1 LPSWLNYLARP
12 LEFKFQICAIAFWSA
27 PALWSFS
34 QAKRR
39 SKAPEGRRTPK
50 RCRDFLHPRLTREF
64 MKRLL
69 FIFLLALSTTHAQ
82 TVDYTKQIVPLWESY
97 CIDCHSAD
105 DPDGEFVLD
114 TFAALMKGGKEG
126 TAITAGKGSESMLV
140 KFLEGRSGRGG
151 KNEFMPPGKREK
163 LKPEEIALIKA
174 WIDAGAKGPVIAESK
189 PMPKEVI
196 TPKIVPTVP
205 PKRSIQA
212 VAFSPKVQFIAA
224 GRYGEVELLNPVT
237 RAVIRKLTGIKGKA
251 NAVAFSPEG
260 DTVYAAGGEAGIVG
274 IVQSWKTSDGTPL
287 RSFTGHTDAVYA
299 LAVSPDGKLIATGA
313 YDQKIRLWDTATG
326 KEVALL
332 KGHNGAVNGLSFR
345 PDGKVLASAS
355 ADRTVKLWS
364 IPTGLRLET
373 LSQPTKEQTSV
384 VFSADGKQLFAAG
397 GDNRIRLWNISA
409 DAKEGTNKIVT
420 SRFAHEGGILR
431 LALSM
436 DGRLLA
442 STSTDKSL
450 KLWSAADLIEKLP
463 LEKQPD
469 WSSALAF
476 TDKAQLVAGRID
488 GSVSVYESTT
498 GKTVM
503 APSPVKPAAAKK
515 AIAKAAMT
523 AKPTITT
530 ITPRGLHSGMEQQ
543 LIITGKE
550 LANATVQFA
559 DARLK
564 PVVDAAASSPTKLVF
579 KVNVPAD
586 LPRGGYEVSARTAQ
600 GETEKVKLHADD
612 IAPTTSIA
620 ADFKA
625 APVVV
630 KKLPASLWGTLTEI
644 GQHDAYR
651 FTAKAGEELVLD
663 LAVAQIGS
671 AAKSPAL
678 EIMDM
683 NRTVL
688 AVNRGLDS
696 GSDPFLAWKAPA
708 DGDYLVFASNTTMDG
723 SAGHSYRLTIGAL
736 AYVTAWSPLTAQI
749 GKDVKV
755 TLIGHH
761 LDGKDAVMMKADKEG
776 VMPVPLNDRAL
787 RFRSMPVL
795 RLSGLAQTD
804 EIEGNDDLAKAQ
816 VVILPVT
823 IHGGLESP
831 GDGGKADIDHFAFDA
846 KKGQTWIL
854 ETLADQA
861 GSPADTKLD
870 LLDSKGQPVP
880 RVLLQAVRD
889 SYNNFRSVDANNP
902 DIRLQNWEEM
912 ELNEFVY
919 FSGDVMRIFRQPRG
933 PDGGTFHYTSNGK
946 RRAYFDTSA
955 MAHSLD
961 EPCYVVE
968 PRPVGSLIVPNGL
981 PVFTLNYA
989 NDDSGD
995 RKLGSDSR
1003 LTFTVPADGRYIVKV
1018 TDTRGWSGERFVY
1031 ALSIREPKPDFGIKL
1046 AGANPTVMPGASV
1059 GFSFRADRVDGFE
1072 DPIQIDI
1079 TGLPQGY
1086 FASSP
1091 ILIEA
1096 GHDLISGSLHA
1107 APDAKADA
1115 DWSQF
1120 KITAKGK
1127 SITHDA
1133 GTFGKVTLGAAPK
1146 FIIVMEPDNGGKA
1159 VMRNVQD
1166 ETKPL
1171 EITLVPG
1178 QTVKAWIRAVRSG
1191 NDGIIN
1197 LDVHG
1202 LPHGVIVDDIGL
1214 NGVQI
1219 REKENERPIFFRA
1232 ANWVQNQDKLIHAAL
1247 SSARNEHDSAALQTS
1262 FPMLLKIRKTP
1273 GVAVK

>member
-1 LPSWLNYLARP
+1 
-12 LEFKFQICAIAFWSA
+12 
-27 PALWSFS
+27 
-34 QAKRR
+34 
-39 SKAPEGRRTPK
+39 
-50 RCRDFLHPRLTREF
+50 

-69 FIFLLALSTTHAQ
+69 FIFLTALATTHAQ
-82 TVDYTKQIVPLWESY
+82 TVDYTKQIAPLWDTY

-126 TAITAGKGSESMLV
+126 IAIVPGNSGESMLV

-174 WIDAGAKGPVIAESK
+174 WIDAGAKGPLVAEGK
-189 PMPKEVI
+189 PKAKEVI
-196 TPKIVPTVP
+196 TPKIMPTVT

-212 VAFSPKVQFIAA
+212 VAFSPKVQLIAV

-237 RAVIRKLTGIKGKA
+237 RAVVRKLTGLKGKA
-251 NAVAFSPEG
+251 NAVAFSPDG
-260 DTVYAAGGEAGIVG
+260 DAVYAAGGEAGIVG
-274 IVQSWKTSDGTPL
+274 EVKRWKTSDGTL
-287 RSFTGHTDAVYA
+287 QQSFEGHLDAAYA
-299 LAVSPDGKLIATGA
+299 FAVSPDGKLIATGA
-313 YDQKIRLWDTATG
+313 YDQKIRLWDAMTG

-364 IPTGLRLET
+364 IPGGQRLDT

-384 VFSADGKQLFAAG
+384 VFSADGKMLFAAG
-397 GDNRIRLWNISA
+397 GDNRIRSWSISA
-409 DAKEGTNKIVT
+409 DAKEGTNPIIT
-420 SRFAHEGGILR
+420 SLFAHDGTILN
-431 LALSM
+431 LALSI
-436 DGRLLA
+436 DGKLLA
-442 STSTDKSL
+442 STSTNKSL
-450 KLWSAADLIEKLP
+450 KIWNAADLTEKTP
-463 LEKQPD
+463 LELQPD

-476 TDKAQLVAGRID
+476 TDKAQLIAGRID
-488 GSVSVYESTT
+488 GSLSVYDSTS
-498 GKTVM
+498 GKVVM
-503 APSPVKPAAAKK
+503 APAPPKPAMAAKPELVRITPHTAHIGGDVMVSIAGKNFTDDTQAMASHPGIK
-515 AIAKAAMT
+515 AQLAKSSIKPTSARLKITASADVPRGAYDVWLKNAAGESARMKVY
-523 AKPTITT
+523 ADNLAPTIT
-530 ITPRGLHSGMEQQ
+530 
-543 LIITGKE
+543 K
-550 LANATVQFA
+550 
-559 DARLK
+559 
-564 PVVDAAASSPTKLVF
+564 
-579 KVNVPAD
+579 
-586 LPRGGYEVSARTAQ
+586 
-600 GETEKVKLHADD
+600 
-612 IAPTTSIA
+612 A
-620 ADFKA
+620 ADFKD
-625 APVVV
+625 APVAIAQ
-630 KKLPASLWGTLTEI
+630 LPASLWGTLTEI

-671 AAKSPAL
+671 KAKSPTL
-678 EIMDM
+678 EIMDT
-683 NRTVL
+683 NHTVL

-708 DGDYLVFASNTTMDG
+708 DGDYIVLVSNTTMDG
-723 SAGHSYRLTIGAL
+723 SADHAYRLTIGAL
-736 AYVTAWSPLTAQI
+736 PYVTAWSPLAAQV
-749 GKDVKV
+749 GKDTKV

-761 LDGKDAVMMKADKEG
+761 LGDKASVMIKPDKEG
-776 VMPVPLNDRAL
+776 MINVPLDAKTL

-795 RLSGLAQTD
+795 RVSGRTHVDGTKTHAVT
-804 EIEGNDDLAKAQ
+804 A
-816 VVILPVT
+816 PVT
-823 IHGGLESP
+823 INSSLALQSRAERPQDPASGEAGYS
-831 GDGGKADIDHFAFDA
+831 FDA
-846 KKGQTWIL
+846 KKGQTWII
-854 ETLADQA
+854 ETLAAQA
-861 GSPADTKLD
+861 GSPADTKLEI
-870 LLDSKGQPVP
+870 LDAKGQPVP
-880 RVLLQAVRD
+880 RVMLQAVRD
-889 SYNNFRSVDANNP
+889 SYNNFRSVDANNA

-919 FSGDVMRIFRQPRG
+919 FNGDVMKIFRQPRG
-933 PDGGTFHYTSNGK
+933 PDGGTFFYTTGGK

-955 MAHSLD
+955 TSHSLD

-968 PRPVGSLIVPNGL
+968 PHPLGTELLPNGL
-981 PVFTLNYA
+981 PVFTLNYQ

-1003 LTFTVPADGRYIVKV
+1003 LTFTAPADGSYIVKV
-1018 TDTRGWSGERFVY
+1018 TDTRSWSGERFVY
-1031 ALSIREPKPDFGIKL
+1031 ALSIREPKPDFSVKL
-1046 AGANPTVMPGASV
+1046 AGMNPTVMPGASI
-1059 GFSFRADRVDGFE
+1059 GFSFRAERVDGFD

-1115 DWSQF
+1115 DWSKL

-1133 GTFGKVTLGAAPK
+1133 GTFGKVTLGAKPK

-1159 VMRNVQD
+1159 VMREIED

-1178 QTVKAWIRAVRSG
+1178 QTVKAWIRAVRLKD
-1191 NDGIIN
+1191 DGIIN

-1219 REKENERPIFFRA
+1219 RAGENERPIFFRA
-1232 ANWVQNQDKLIHAAL
+1232 ANWVQDQDKLIHAAL
-1247 SSARNEHDSAALQTS
+1247 SSARNEHDSAGLQTS
-1262 FPMLLKIRKTP
+1262 FPLLLKIRKTA

>member
-1 LPSWLNYLARP
+1 
-12 LEFKFQICAIAFWSA
+12 
-27 PALWSFS
+27 
-34 QAKRR
+34 
-39 SKAPEGRRTPK
+39 
-50 RCRDFLHPRLTREF
+50 
-64 MKRLL
+64 MKQLL
-69 FIFLLALSTTHAQ
+69 SSLLVCLLAFTTHAQ
-82 TVDYTKQIVPLWESY
+82 TVDYTKQIVPLFDTY

-105 DPDGEFVLD
+105 DADGEFVLD

-126 TAITAGKGSESMLV
+126 AAITAGKGNESMLV

-174 WIDAGAKGPVIAESK
+174 WIDAGAKGPIIAEGK

-196 TPKIVPTVP
+196 TPKIMPTVP

-212 VAFSPKVQFIAA
+212 VAFSPKVQLIAV

-251 NAVAFSPEG
+251 NAVAFSPDG
-260 DTVYAAGGEAGIVG
+260 DAVYAAGGEAGIVG
-274 IVQSWKTSDGTPL
+274 EVKRWKTSDGTML
-287 RSFTGHTDAVYA
+287 QSFDGHLDAAYA

-313 YDQKIRLWDTATG
+313 YEQKIRLWDTATG

-355 ADRTVKLWS
+355 ADRTVKLWA
-364 IPTGLRLET
+364 IPTGQRLET

-384 VFSADGKQLFAAG
+384 VFSSDGKQLFAAG
-397 GDNRIRLWNISA
+397 SDNRIRLWNISA

-431 LALSM
+431 LALSL
-436 DGRLLA
+436 DGKLLA

-450 KLWSAADLIEKLP
+450 KLWSTADLTEKLP

-488 GSVSVYESTT
+488 GTLSVYESTT

-503 APSPVKPAAAKK
+503 APAPAKPAVAKK
-515 AIAKAAMT
+515 AAAKAAMA

-530 ITPRGLHSGMEQQ
+530 ITPRGLHNGMEQQ
-543 LIITGKE
+543 LVITGKE
-550 LANATVQFA
+550 LANATVQFG

-564 PVVDAAASSPTKLVF
+564 PAVDVAASSPTRLVF
-579 KVNVPAD
+579 KVKVPAD
-586 LPRGGYEVSARTAQ
+586 LPRGGYEVRARTAQ
-600 GETEKVKLHADD
+600 GETEKVKLYADD
-612 IAPTTSIA
+612 IAPTTSTA
-620 ADFKA
+620 ADFKT

-630 KKLPASLWGTLTEI
+630 AKLPASLWGTLTEI

-651 FTAKAGEELVLD
+651 FTAKAGEELVFD

-671 AAKSPAL
+671 TAKSPTL
-678 EIMDM
+678 EIMDT

-696 GSDPFLAWKAPA
+696 GSDPFLAWKAPV
-708 DGDYLVFASNTTMDG
+708 DGDYIVLVSNTTMDG
-723 SAGHSYRLTIGAL
+723 SADHAYRLTIGAL
-736 AYVTAWSPLTAQI
+736 PYVTAWSPLAAQV
-749 GKDVKV
+749 GKDTKV

-761 LDGKDAVMMKADKEG
+761 LGDKASVVMKADKEG
-776 VMPVPLNDRAL
+776 MINVPLDAKTL

-795 RLSGLAQTD
+795 PVSGLTQ
-804 EIEGNDDLAKAQ
+804 IEEKEDNDDVKMTQ
-816 VVILPVT
+816 IVTLPVT
-823 IHGGLESP
+823 INGSMGFLARASEKAEPRLESL
-831 GDGGKADIDHFAFDA
+831 GYGKADTDHFAFDA
-846 KKGQTWIL
+846 KKGQTWII
-854 ETLADQA
+854 ETVADQA

-870 LLDSKGQPVP
+870 ILHADGQPVQ

-889 SYNNFRSVDANNP
+889 SYVNFRSVDANNP

-912 ELNEFVY
+912 ELNEFAY
-919 FSGDVMRIFRQPRG
+919 LNGDVMKIVRMPRG
-933 PDGGTFHYTSNGK
+933 PDGGCFFYINGGK

-955 MAHSLD
+955 TSHSLD
-961 EPCYVVE
+961 EPCYIVE
-968 PRPVGSLIVPNGL
+968 PRSIGSQIVPNGL
-981 PVFTLNYA
+981 PIFTLNYS

-1003 LTFTVPADGRYIVKV
+1003 LTFTAPADGRYVIKV

-1031 ALSIREPKPDFGIKL
+1031 ALTIREPKPDFSVKL
-1046 AGANPTVMPGASV
+1046 AGANPTVMPGASI
-1059 GFSFRADRVDGFE
+1059 GFSFRADRVDGFD

-1096 GHDLISGSLHA
+1096 GHDLVSGSLRA

-1115 DWSQF
+1115 DWSKL

-1127 SITHDA
+1127 NITHDA

-1159 VMRNVQD
+1159 VMREIQD

-1178 QTVKAWIRAVRSG
+1178 QTVKAWIRAVRLKD
-1191 NDGIIN
+1191 DGIIN

-1232 ANWVQNQDKLIHAAL
+1232 ANWVKDQDKLIHAAL
-1247 SSARNEHDSAALQTS
+1247 SSARNEHDSAGLQTC
-1262 FPMLLKIRKTP
+1262 FPMLLKIRKAA

>member
-1 LPSWLNYLARP
+1 MISR
-12 LEFKFQICAIAFWSA
+12 K
-27 PALWSFS
+27 
-34 QAKRR
+34 
-39 SKAPEGRRTPK
+39 
-50 RCRDFLHPRLTREF
+50 LT
-64 MKRLL
+64 LL
-69 FIFLLALSTTHAQ
+69 LGWLLALATTHAQ
-82 TVDYTKQIVPLWESY
+82 TVDYTKQIVPLFDTY

-105 DPDGEFVLD
+105 DADGEFVLD

-126 TAITAGKGSESMLV
+126 VAIVAGKGNESMLV

-174 WIDAGAKGPVIAESK
+174 WIDAGAKGPIIAEGK
-189 PMPKEVI
+189 PMPKELI
-196 TPKIVPTVP
+196 TPKIIPTLP

-212 VAFSPKVQFIAA
+212 VAFSPKVQFIAV

-251 NAVAFSPEG
+251 NAVAFSPDG
-260 DTVYAAGGEAGIVG
+260 DAVYAAGGEAGIVG
-274 IVQSWKTSDGTPL
+274 EVKRWKTSDGTL
-287 RSFTGHTDAVYA
+287 QQSFEGHLDAAYA

-313 YDQKIRLWDTATG
+313 YDQKIRLWDTVTG

-364 IPTGLRLET
+364 IPTGLRLDT

-397 GDNRIRLWNISA
+397 SDNRIRLWNISA

-431 LALSM
+431 LALSL
-436 DGRLLA
+436 DGKLLA

-450 KLWSAADLIEKLP
+450 KLWNTADLTEKLP
-463 LEKQPD
+463 LEKQSD

-488 GSVSVYESTT
+488 GSLSVYESTT

-503 APSPVKPAAAKK
+503 APAPAKPAV
-515 AIAKAAMT
+515 AMA

-530 ITPRGLHSGMEQQ
+530 ITPRGLQIGTKQKI
-543 LIITGKE
+543 IITGKNLD
-550 LANATVQFA
+550 LAHVKFQ
-559 DARLK
+559 DARLQAGS
-564 PVVDAAASSPTKLVF
+564 DLMASSSTQLVTY
-579 KVNVPAD
+579 VNVPAD
-586 LPRGGYEVSARTAQ
+586 MPRGGYEVFARTSQ
-600 GETEKVKLHADD
+600 GETEKVKLYADD
-612 IAPTTSIA
+612 ITPTTSTV

-625 APVVV
+625 APVAIA
-630 KKLPASLWGTLTEI
+630 KLPASLWGTLTEI

-663 LAVAQIGS
+663 LAVAQVGS
-671 AAKSPAL
+671 TAKAPTL
-678 EIMDM
+678 EIMDT

-708 DGDYLVFASNTTMDG
+708 DGDYIVLVSNTTMDG
-723 SAGHSYRLTIGAL
+723 SASHIYRLTIGTL
-736 AYVTAWSPLTAQI
+736 PYVTAWSPLAAQI
-749 GKDVKV
+749 GQDTKV

-761 LDGKDAVMMKADKEG
+761 LGDKATVMMKPDKEG
-776 VMPVPLNDRAL
+776 MINVPLDVKAL

-795 RLSGLAQTD
+795 RVSARTHVDGTTTHEVTA
-804 EIEGNDDLAKAQ
+804 
-816 VVILPVT
+816 PVT
-823 IHGGLESP
+823 VNGSLALQSRVQRPENPASGEAGYS
-831 GDGGKADIDHFAFDA
+831 FTA
-846 KKGQTWIL
+846 KKGQTWII
-854 ETLADQA
+854 ETLAAQA

-870 LLDSKGQPVP
+870 ILDAKGEPVQ

-889 SYNNFRSVDANNP
+889 SYVNFRSVDANNP

-912 ELNEFVY
+912 ELNEFAHLN
-919 FSGDVMRIFRQPRG
+919 GDVMKIVRMPRG
-933 PDGGTFHYTSNGK
+933 PDGGCFFYINGGK

-955 MAHSLD
+955 TSHSLD

-968 PRPVGSLIVPNGL
+968 PRPIGSQIVPNGL

-1003 LTFTVPADGRYIVKV
+1003 LTFTAPADGRYVVKV

-1031 ALSIREPKPDFGIKL
+1031 ALTIREPKPDFSVKL
-1046 AGANPTVMPGASV
+1046 AGANPTVMPGASI
-1059 GFSFRADRVDGFE
+1059 GFSFRADRVDGFD

-1096 GHDLISGSLHA
+1096 GHDLISGSLRA

-1115 DWSQF
+1115 DWSKL

-1159 VMRNVQD
+1159 VMREIKD

-1178 QTVKAWIRAVRSG
+1178 QTVKAWIRAVRQG
-1191 NDGIIN
+1191 NDGILS

-1214 NGVQI
+1214 SGVQI

-1232 ANWVQNQDKLIHAAL
+1232 ANWVKDQDKLIHAAL
-1247 SSARNEHDSAALQTS
+1247 SSARNEHDSAGLQTC
-1262 FPMLLKIRKTP
+1262 FPMLLKIRKSA

>member
-1 LPSWLNYLARP
+1 MKQLLSSLLVCLW
-12 LEFKFQICAIAFWSA
+12 AF
-27 PALWSFS
+27 
-34 QAKRR
+34 
-39 SKAPEGRRTPK
+39 
-50 RCRDFLHPRLTREF
+50 
-64 MKRLL
+64 
-69 FIFLLALSTTHAQ
+69 TTHAQ
-82 TVDYTKQIVPLWESY
+82 TVDYTKQIAPLWDTY

-105 DPDGEFVLD
+105 DADGEFVLD
-114 TFAALMKGGKEG
+114 SFAALMKGGEEG
-126 TAITAGKGSESMLV
+126 VAIVAGKGNESMLV

-174 WIDAGAKGPVIAESK
+174 WINAGAKGPIIAEGK

-196 TPKIVPTVP
+196 TPKIAPTVP

-212 VAFSPKVQFIAA
+212 VAFSPKVQLIAV

-251 NAVAFSPEG
+251 NAVAFSPDG
-260 DTVYAAGGEAGIVG
+260 DAVYAAGGEAGIVG
-274 IVQSWKTSDGTPL
+274 EVKRWKTSDGTL
-287 RSFTGHTDAVYA
+287 QQSFEGHLDAAYA

-364 IPTGLRLET
+364 IPTGLRLDT

-397 GDNRIRLWNISA
+397 SDNRIRLWNISA

-431 LALSM
+431 LALSL
-436 DGRLLA
+436 DGKLLA

-450 KLWSAADLIEKLP
+450 KLWNTTDLTEKLP

-488 GSVSVYESTT
+488 GSLSVYESTT

-503 APSPVKPAAAKK
+503 APAAAKPAMVAK
-515 AIAKAAMT
+515 AI
-523 AKPTITT
+523 KPELTRL
-530 ITPRGLHSGMEQQ
+530 TPRATHIGGELLVTLAGKNFTEDTTAMASHPGIKAQ
-543 LIITGKE
+543 LVKSSIK
-550 LANATVQFA
+550 ATS
-559 DARLK
+559 ARLK
-564 PVVDAAASSPTKLVF
+564 ITSSAEV
-579 KVNVPAD
+579 
-586 LPRGGYEVSARTAQ
+586 PRGAYDVWLKSPGGESAKL
-600 GETEKVKLHADD
+600 KVYADD
-612 IAPTTSIA
+612 IAPTVTRA
-620 ADFKA
+620 ADFKE
-625 APVVV
+625 APVAIA
-630 KKLPASLWGTLTEI
+630 KLPASLWGTLTEI

-663 LAVAQIGS
+663 LGIAQVGS
-671 AAKSPAL
+671 TAKSPAL
-678 EIMDM
+678 EIMDT

-708 DGDYLVFASNTTMDG
+708 DGDYIVLVSNTTMDG
-723 SAGHSYRLTIGAL
+723 SADHAYRLTIGAL
-736 AYVTAWSPLTAQI
+736 PYVTAWSPLAAQI
-749 GKDVKV
+749 GQDTKV

-761 LDGKDAVMMKADKEG
+761 LGDKASVMMKADKEDL
-776 VMPVPLNDRAL
+776 MNVPLDAKTL

-795 RLSGLAQTD
+795 RVSGRLHVDGTTTQEVTA
-804 EIEGNDDLAKAQ
+804 
-816 VVILPVT
+816 PVT
-823 IHGGLESP
+823 VNGVLGRKTNFQVRSP
-831 GDGGKADIDHFAFDA
+831 GAAENELGSSFYFTA
-846 KKGQTWIL
+846 KKGQTWII
-854 ETLADQA
+854 ETLAAQA

-870 LLDSKGQPVP
+870 ILDAKGQPVP
-880 RVLLQAVRD
+880 RVMLQAVRD

-919 FSGDVMRIFRQPRG
+919 FNGDVMKIVRMPRG
-933 PDGGTFHYTSNGK
+933 PDGGCFFYINGGK

-955 MAHSLD
+955 TSHSLD

-968 PRPVGSLIVPNGL
+968 PRPIGSQIVPNGL

-1003 LTFTVPADGRYIVKV
+1003 LTFTAPADGRYVVKV

-1031 ALSIREPKPDFGIKL
+1031 ALTIREPKPDFSVKL
-1046 AGANPTVMPGASV
+1046 AGANPTVMPGASI
-1059 GFSFRADRVDGFE
+1059 GFSFRADRVDDFD

-1079 TGLPQGY
+1079 TGLPAGY

-1091 ILIEA
+1091 LIIEA
-1096 GHDLISGSLHA
+1096 GHDLISGSLRA

-1115 DWSQF
+1115 DWSKL

-1146 FIIVMEPDNGGKA
+1146 FIIVMEPDNSGKA
-1159 VMRNVQD
+1159 VMREIKD
-1166 ETKPL
+1166 ETRPL

-1178 QTVKAWIRAVRSG
+1178 QTVKAWIRAVRQG
-1191 NDGIIN
+1191 NDGLIN

-1232 ANWVQNQDKLIHAAL
+1232 ANWVQDQDKLIHAAL
-1247 SSARNEHDSAALQTS
+1247 SSARSEHDSATLQTS
-1262 FPMLLKIRKTP
+1262 FPMLMKIRKAA